1 MKIIAIANQKGGCG
15 KTTLSVLLANY
26 LAAQK
31 KAVMVLDADL
41 QRSLATMRKNDLDFY
56 RMEPPYEVIPI
67 DIFDVEKVEETLNV
81 ASDFEGTVI
90 IDCPG
95 YVGNNGL
102 MSIFSRADAVIIPF
116 EYEKIVLESTT
127 DFVAL
132 LNNIKSESHSQ
143 AQTFFVPNRIPAQF
157 GTSSEKALWR
167 QCRSMFAMV
176 GKVSPD
182 IPLRSSLKRID
193 TYGNVS
199 SQMELVKAAF
209 EFLIEE
215 IGL

>member
-102 MSIFSRADAVIIPF
+102 LPIFSRAYAVIIPF

-132 LNNIKSESHSQ
+132 LNNIKSESNSH
-143 AQTFFVPNRIPAQF
+143 AQTIFVPNRIPAQF
-157 GTSSEKALWR
+157 GTSNEKALWR

>member
-132 LNNIKSESHSQ
+132 LNNIKSESHSH
-143 AQTFFVPNRIPAQF
+143 AQSIFVPNRIPAQF

-193 TYGNVS
+193 TYGNAS

-209 EFLIEE
+209 EFIIKEVAL
-215 IGL
+215 